1 MLMGLQGNCQSIST
15 EEPNRIITYITER
28 GDTMVSM
35 SIEDAKIL
43 LEDVLSY
50 EYSDSL
56 LTVYKE
62 RDSLNTKTISLQKEV
77 LMKMGQE
84 KLNLEQMNKNL
95 VEVVKNKDKEILLKN
110 GIIEEQ
116 KKEIKKQKTFKILGL
131 SGSVILPVITVLLIL

>member
-1 MLMGLQGNCQSIST
+1 MGLQGNCQSIST

>member
-1 MLMGLQGNCQSIST
+1 MGLQGNCQSIST
-15 EEPNRIITYITER
+15 EEPNRITTYITER

-84 KLNLEQMNKNL
+84 KLNLEQINNNL
-95 VEVVKNKDKEILLKN
+95 EEVIKNKDKELKLKEN
-110 GIIEEQ
+110 TIEEQ